1 MNCKGVVPRRA
12 ARRFTSSSLSVGP
25 DLAAAIGAGRAIDAG
40 PDALCGFPYLP
51 VDLVLIELA
60 LEFHELAKSPVLV
73 FLLLGKRTNLN
84 QIDRHE
90 NSRNFYANRCN
101 LYFGCVFLECPCART
116 CRKFL
121 ARSSMGWGG
130 WDYRP
135 YAPVAQR
142 RAKALR
148 EVKRLAAKGKP
159 VSPVEITG
167 RVIAST
173 FWGKS
178 WCDNLESYSDFANRL
193 PRGRTYA
200 RNGSVVDLQIEPG
213 KISSMVSGSHLY
225 RITIRIRPLNEQL
238 WKKLK
243 EQCGVGIGSAV
254 ELLQGRLSTSV
265 MSVVTSRECGLF
277 PSPAEIEMSC
287 SCPDWA
293 GMCKHVAA
301 TLYGVGHR
309 LDHQP
314 ELLFTLRR
322 VDHLE
327 LIAQAGSSAPKRKTG
342 GRRTIA
348 TDQLADVFGIEL
360 DSQEIPSIGL
370 PTSAAKSASQGKTAT
385 PQKEKT
391 VRRNS
396 ANTRERTPA
405 SSGHQAGS
413 SVKPLT
419 AAARKR
425 IAEAQRKRWRDMRE
439 KMLLQHDNG
448 DSPSA
453 APSNPTK
460 KAKLAP
466 SARAKSERRVR
477 SM

>member
-1 MNCKGVVPRRA
+1 MNLK
-12 ARRFTSSSLSVGP
+12 
-25 DLAAAIGAGRAIDAG
+25 
-40 PDALCGFPYLP
+40 
-51 VDLVLIELA
+51 
-60 LEFHELAKSPVLV
+60 
-73 FLLLGKRTNLN
+73 

-90 NSRNFYANRCN
+90 NSMNFYANRCN
-101 LYFGCVFLECPCART
+101 LNFGCVFLVCPCAGT

-121 ARSSMGWGG
+121 KRSPMGWGG
-130 WDYRP
+130 WDYHP
-135 YAPVAQR
+135 YVPVAQR
-142 RAKALR
+142 RANALR

-178 WCDNLESYSDFANRL
+178 WCDNLESYSDFTNRL

-225 RITIRIRPLNEQL
+225 RITIRIRPLNAPR

-254 ELLQGRLSTSV
+254 ELLQGRLSTNV

-277 PSPAEIEMSC
+277 PAPAEIEMSC

-301 TLYGVGHR
+301 TMYGVGNR

-314 ELLFTLRR
+314 ALLFTLRQ

-327 LIAQAGSSAPKRKTG
+327 LIAQAGSPAPKRKTG

-360 DSQEIPSIGL
+360 DSQEGPSIGV
-370 PTSAAKSASQGKTAT
+370 PSNPQKSARQRKTAT
-385 PQKEKT
+385 PQTEKT
-391 VRRNS
+391 VRRD
-396 ANTRERTPA
+396 ARNTRDKAQA
-405 SSGHQAGS
+405 SSGRSAGPP
-413 SVKPLT
+413 VKPLT

-425 IAEAQRKRWRDMRE
+425 IAEAQRKRWRGLRE
-439 KMLLQHDNG
+439 KMLLRHNNG
-448 DSPSA
+448 ALPSP
-453 APSNPTK
+453 APSNRTA
-460 KAKLAP
+460 KAKLTP
-466 SARAKSERRVR
+466 SARAKSERRVH